1 MICEQLVAG
10 LADTEARKMNE
21 QAPAVQLQALLPV
34 PLHKL
39 YPANRYAA
47 CHHTAHDWFLECVCA
62 SVHACVRQP
71 LFHVQDQL
79 GRTVQLCFVCL
90 NSHVL
95 LYCPPEATG
104 TQTAWLLCLAITS
117 TVLAGLR
124 HLRDQQF
131 EQQHTDLNTLCVCC
145 STRPSPFLMP
155 YLLEPVC
162 FLPSCGPREE
172 NTVAYN

>member
-1 MICEQLVAG
+1 MQSERASASSAAASSSSGTSAQAVPSKQVCCLSPCCTRLVLG
-10 LADTEARKMNE
+10 VR
-21 QAPAVQLQALLPV
+21 V
-34 PLHKL
+34 
-39 YPANRYAA
+39 
-47 CHHTAHDWFLECVCA
+47 CVCA
-62 SVHACVRQP
+62 CVHACVRQP

-95 LYCPPEATG
+95 LYCPLEATG
-104 TQTAWLLCLAITS
+104 TQTGWLLCLAITS
-117 TVLAGLR
+117 SVLAGLR

-145 STRPSPFLMP
+145 STRPSLFLMP